1 MNVMRTSRAFV
12 KANVKDYGKRSPRNI
27 KRKCQKHGDC
37 PSGQVTIQSRSPLYS
52 IAHNDARTGEPAVWS
67 WSRSTV
73 EEHLEIIIYK
83 SGNGISYLEP
93 GSILVLVLRELGVS
107 STQLAAGHTHA
118 ETNILHLKI
127 TLQKMYRYQ

>member
-1 MNVMRTSRAFV
+1 M
-12 KANVKDYGKRSPRNI
+12 
-27 KRKCQKHGDC
+27 
-37 PSGQVTIQSRSPLYS
+37 
-52 IAHNDARTGEPAVWS
+52 TGEPAVWS